1 MSDIYTKLKTAW
13 LLGLSPIFHV
23 AFYRLKLKLGWYA
36 WHFRN
41 VDALPSGLFFEEQV
55 EQQLLQPFEPLQ
67 SWQDKAPPDWHLN
80 SQTGK
85 RGDASTPWWK
95 LSDFDSELGD
105 IKCVWEASRFAWVL
119 ALVEQYV
126 WGDAEALP
134 RLNYWLSDWCEKNP
148 AYQGLN
154 WKCGQEAGIRVL
166 HLAMG
171 ALLLGQ
177 TKNASPHLLNLIKM
191 HVKRILPTLRY
202 AMSQD
207 NNHGTSEA
215 AALFI
220 AGSWLTRSGIAE
232 GAGWEK
238 LGRKWLENRIKRL
251 VSSDGTFS
259 QYSVNYH
266 RVLLDTLCMVEFW
279 RRALNLPDFSKDY
292 KTKAKAATHW
302 LAAMVDSET
311 GDAPNLG
318 AHDGA
323 LLLPL
328 VDCDSRDFRPT
339 VQTAMVLFEHARA
352 YLEEGHWNAPLA
364 WFQVD
369 LPEKMIQNK
378 KNQLFDD
385 GGFAVLKNE
394 HSMALLRYPRFR
406 FRPSQADVL
415 HVDLWRN
422 GVNLLRDAGTY
433 GYNTEPKWLNYFSG
447 TKSHN
452 TIQFDDRDQ
461 MPRLGRFLLGDWL
474 KTDAVEPINI
484 SDKGEVSVSVSYR
497 DNQACYHKRS
507 ILLSERN
514 IIITDVV
521 DGFCKKAI
529 LRWRLLPGNW
539 HLEGV
544 AVRSEH
550 GCLSISSN
558 IPIIRIELVKGWESR
573 YYLYKEDVPVLEV
586 EISQPGELIS
596 HYEWTL

>member
-1 MSDIYTKLKTAW
+1 MKNLRIKIRTARQ
-13 LLGLSPIFHV
+13 LGFRPIFHV
-23 AFYRLKLKLGWYA
+23 VFYRLKLKLGWYA
-36 WHFRN
+36 WYFRK
-41 VDALPSGLFFEEQV
+41 VDTLPTGLFFKEQV
-55 EQQLLQPFEPLQ
+55 RQQLFQPFEPVQ
-67 SWQDKAPPDWHLN
+67 NWQDKMPPDWHLN
-80 SQTGK
+80 PQTGK
-85 RGDASTPWWK
+85 RGEARTPWWK

-119 ALVEQYV
+119 ALAERHIS
-126 WGDAEALP
+126 GDDEALP
-134 RLNYWLSDWCEKNP
+134 QLNQWLSDWCEKNP

-154 WKCGQEAGIRVL
+154 WKCGQEVGIRIL

-177 TKNASPHLLNLIKM
+177 VQDSSFCLLNLVKA

-220 AGSWLTRSGIAE
+220 AGSWLAHGGVAE
-232 GAGWEK
+232 GARWER
-238 LGRKWLENRIKRL
+238 LGRRWLENRMQRL

-266 RVLLDTLCMVEFW
+266 RLLLDTLCMVELW
-279 RRALNLPDFSKDY
+279 RRTLNLSEFSQNYQK
-292 KTKAKAATHW
+292 KTKAAVHW
-302 LAAMVDSET
+302 LAAMVDATT

-323 LLLPL
+323 LLLPM

-339 VQTAMVLFEHARA
+339 IQTAMVLFEHARA
-352 YLEEGHWNAPLA
+352 YVDEGHWNAPLA

-369 LPEKMIQNK
+369 LPENIIQNK
-378 KNQLFDD
+378 QNQVFDE
-385 GGFAVLKNE
+385 GGFAVLKNAQ
-394 HSMALLRYPRFR
+394 SMALLRYPRFR

-433 GYNTEPKWLNYFSG
+433 GYHTEPKWLNYFSG
-447 TKSHN
+447 TKGHN

-461 MPRLGRFLLGDWL
+461 MPRLGRFLLGAWL
-474 KTDAVEPINI
+474 TTDVVEAIDI
-484 SDKGEVSVSVSYR
+484 SDNGVSISASYQ
-497 DNQACYHKRS
+497 DDKACYHKRRIS
-507 ILLSERN
+507 LLDKNLSVMDQVR
-514 IIITDVV
+514 
-521 DGFCKKAI
+521 GFREKAV
-529 LRWRLLPGNW
+529 LRWRLLPGDW
-539 HLEGV
+539 RIEEAS
-544 AVRSEH
+544 AVSKH
-550 GCLSISSN
+550 GRLTISSN
-558 IPIIRIELVKGWESR
+558 RTISRMVLVTGWESR
-573 YYLYKEDVPVLEV
+573 YYLEKEGVPVLEV
-586 EISQPGELIS
+586 EINQPGELIS

>member
-1 MSDIYTKLKTAW
+1 MSDIHTKLKTAW
-13 LLGLSPIFHV
+13 LIGLNPIFHV
-23 AFYRLKLKLGWYA
+23 LLYRVKLKSVWYA
-36 WHFRN
+36 WRFRK
-41 VDALPSGLFFEEQV
+41 VDALPAGLFFNEQV
-55 EQQLLQPFEPLQ
+55 RQQPLHQFKPMQ
-67 SWQDKAPPDWHLN
+67 SWQDKTPPDWHLN

-95 LSDFDSELGD
+95 LSDFDPELGD

-119 ALVEQYV
+119 ALAERYAS
-126 WGDAEALP
+126 DDTEALP

-177 TKNASPHLLNLIKM
+177 TQDTTSSLLSLVKA

-220 AGSWLTRSGIAE
+220 AGSWLARCGVVEGTR
-232 GAGWEK
+232 WENI
-238 LGRKWLENRIKRL
+238 GRRWLENRMKRL
-251 VSSDGTFS
+251 VSSDGSFS

-266 RVLLDTLCMVEFW
+266 RLLLDTLCMVEFW
-279 RRALNLPDFSKDY
+279 RRALELPDFSKDY
-292 KTKAKAATHW
+292 KNKAKAATHW
-302 LAAMVDSET
+302 LAAMVDSKT

-323 LLLPL
+323 LLFPL

-339 VQTAMVLFEHARA
+339 VQTAMVLFEGARA
-352 YLEEGHWNAPLA
+352 YLDEGHWNATLA
-364 WFQVD
+364 WFDVA
-369 LPEKMIQNK
+369 LPEEIILNK
-378 KNQLFDD
+378 KSKLFDE
-385 GGFAVLKNE
+385 GGFAVLKTQQ
-394 HSMALLRYPRFR
+394 SMALLRYPRFR
-406 FRPSQADVL
+406 FRPSQADAL

-452 TIQFDDRDQ
+452 TVQFDDRDQ

-474 KTDAVEPINI
+474 KTEAVEQINI
-484 SDKGEVSVSVSYR
+484 SDKDITVSASYR
-497 DNQACYHKRS
+497 DNKACYHKRKIS
-507 ILLSERN
+507 LSENNFRVM
-514 IIITDVV
+514 DQV
-521 DGFCKKAI
+521 DGFRKKAI
-529 LRWRLLPGNW
+529 LRWRLLPGDW
-539 HLEGV
+539 HIEGASV
-544 AVRSEH
+544 ASEH
-550 GCLSISSN
+550 GRLSISSK
-558 IPIIRIELVKGWESR
+558 IPIIRIALVKGWESR
-573 YYLYKEDVPVLEV
+573 YYLQKEDVPVLEV
-586 EISQPGELIS
+586 EINQPGELVS
-596 HYEWTL
+596 KYEWV